1 MPYPY
6 LPNPINIEEMTEN
19 IGFLGYMM
27 ECWEEENKED
37 DDDENG
43 AFF

>member
-1 MPYPY
+1 MPI
-6 LPNPINIEEMTEN
+6 PNPINIDEMIEN

-27 ECWEEENKED
+27 ECWEEENSSDEED
-37 DDDENG
+37 DNNG

>member
-1 MPYPY
+1 MPI
-6 LPNPINIEEMTEN
+6 PNPINVDEMIEN

-27 ECWEEENKED
+27 ECWEEENSSDEED
-37 DDDENG
+37 DNNG

>member
-1 MPYPY
+1 MPI
-6 LPNPINIEEMTEN
+6 PNPINVDEMIEN

-27 ECWEEENKED
+27 ECWEEENSSD
-37 DDDENG
+37 DDNG

>member
-27 ECWEEENKED
+27 ECWEEENSSSEEED
-37 DDDENG
+37 NNND
-43 AFF
+43 